1 MKRSGT
7 ATVIVLNVQIVCSFI
22 CTIVSSQKCN
32 WSRTDRTGIAIHK
45 SLAAIFST
53 DLGLCINYN
62 IFNRRIV
69 TSNPME
75 PCLSFRL
82 SNFTETGIKISYK
95 QFFHHQRSCT
105 NLYDVLGEHVQRLPV
120 GHEIWSERKYTLRLD
135 KGVYQMSF
143 LKTAMIR

>member
-45 SLAAIFST
+45 SLVAIFSA

-95 QFFHHQRSCT
+95 NFSIISDLVPTFTMYLANMFNDFQWVMRFEVRGSTH
-105 NLYDVLGEHVQRLPV
+105 
-120 GHEIWSERKYTLRLD
+120 
-135 KGVYQMSF
+135 
-143 LKTAMIR
+143 